1 MKKLFGGID
10 LTWKKLIIAAV
21 IAGIYTAITAII
33 PELQYTSFHTIAVS
47 FEVWILFGIII
58 IMNSKS
64 NFDSA
69 IKCFIFFLISQP
81 LVYLIQVPFSDLGW
95 RLLGYYKYWFI
106 WTVCCIPMGYI
117 GYNMKK
123 GKWWG
128 YLILFPMILL
138 TAYSYYG
145 YFSDFLFYR
154 PKYILICIFCVAM
167 MILYPLAIFEDNK
180 IRMTGLTISIA
191 AVIALTAVNLL
202 YPPVYSTE
210 IMSNSEEH
218 PFDDTYQVSLS
229 DERYGIVEIIYM
241 ESIEDYMI
249 HGEFKLAG
257 STVLTIE
264 SPDGVKT
271 EYDLSVKRDMYTMKR
286 R

>member
-1 MKKLFGGID
+1 
-10 LTWKKLIIAAV
+10 
-21 IAGIYTAITAII
+21 
-33 PELQYTSFHTIAVS
+33 
-47 FEVWILFGIII
+47 
-58 IMNSKS
+58 
-64 NFDSA
+64 
-69 IKCFIFFLISQP
+69 
-81 LVYLIQVPFSDLGW
+81 
-95 RLLGYYKYWFI
+95 
-106 WTVCCIPMGYI
+106 
-117 GYNMKK
+117 MKK